1 MIDYS
6 IKQKSLFLQIIS
18 IISLILIL
26 FTIGIIS
33 ENKKVNA
40 YTKSKAEVV
49 LEVDSGRVLFSNN
62 ENQKLPMAST
72 TKIITAITAL
82 ENADIDKDVKITSKT
97 CNVEGSSV
105 YLKDG
110 DIFTLKDLL
119 YGLMLRSGNDCAESI
134 ALFVGNTRDNFI
146 KMMNSTCKKIGCNNT
161 NLTNPHGLPDEN
173 HYTTAIDLA
182 KISAYAM
189 KNSTFCEIVSTKR
202 ITVTEK
208 SKNEKR
214 VFVNKNKMLTRFDGA
229 NGIKTGYTKKAGRCL
244 VSSAKRNG
252 MQLVCVVINSPQMF
266 ERSAELLNTAFNDY
280 VYFPV
285 INSQETKEFCSLQGF
300 PLASTLN
307 SRFYPLKRGE
317 TLKCEYE
324 MYNFKRFPLK
334 KGDIIGKINV
344 FNKNSLLFSENII
357 TINRVENKKIFE
369 IIKSKLSEYFTEKYE
384 NKQISCSLRGCQP

>member
-6 IKQKSLFLQIIS
+6 IKRKKYFLQIIS
-18 IISLILIL
+18 ILSLILIS
-26 FTIGIIS
+26 FTIS
-33 ENKKVNA
+33 LKFKNENVNA
-40 YTKSKAEVV
+40 FTKSKAEVV

-62 ENQKLPMAST
+62 ENQRLPMAST

-82 ENADIDKDVKITSKT
+82 ENADISQDVKITSKT

-134 ALFVGNTRDNFI
+134 ALFVGNTRENFI
-146 KMMNSTCKKIGCNNT
+146 KMMNSTCKKIGCENT
-161 NLTNPHGLPDEN
+161 NLTNPHGLPDDN
-173 HYTTAIDLA
+173 HYTTALDLA

-189 KNSTFCEIVSTKR
+189 KNATFCEIVSAKR
-202 ITVTEK
+202 VIVTEK
-208 SKNEKR
+208 SQNEKR
-214 VFVNKNKMLTRFDGA
+214 VFVNKNKMLSRYDGA

-266 ERSAELLNTAFNDY
+266 ERSEELLNNAFSEYNY
-280 VYFPV
+280 YPI
-285 INSQETKEFCSLQGF
+285 INSQEIEEICSLQEF
-300 PLASTLN
+300 SLATSNN
-307 SRFYPLKRGE
+307 SRFYPLKKGE

-324 MYNFKRFPLK
+324 VYNFKRFPLK
-334 KGDIIGKINV
+334 KGEIIGKINV

-357 TINRVENKKIFE
+357 TINRVENKKIFG
-369 IIKSKLSEYFTEKYE
+369 IIKSKLSEYLTEKYE
-384 NKQISCSLRGCQP
+384 NKQISCSLRSCQP